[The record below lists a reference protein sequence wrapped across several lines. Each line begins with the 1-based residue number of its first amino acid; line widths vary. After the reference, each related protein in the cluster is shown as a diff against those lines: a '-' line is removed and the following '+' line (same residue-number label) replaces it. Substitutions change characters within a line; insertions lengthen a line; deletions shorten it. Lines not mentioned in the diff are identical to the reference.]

1 MNVPEITDEQFEWL
15 RGCVRNA
22 TGIHLSDSKRQLLV
36 SRLAPRLRY
45 HGFQSF
51 ADYIWFLAGDRG
63 ATELREFVNSVTTN
77 KTSFFR
83 EPHHFELLADRVV
96 ARIAELSRRGGPRRV
111 RIWSAGCSTGEEVYS
126 AAMVVRGALT
136 GIAWDIRFIA
146 TDIDTDV
153 LEEASAG
160 IYDEDRVRDI
170 PGALRERWLERN
182 ADGSYRVCAE
192 IRDFVEF
199 RQLNFIVQPWPLR
212 GPFDAIFCR
221 NVAIYFD
228 AQTQHGLYR
237 GLAERLIPGG
247 YLFIGHSETARDL
260 GDLIEPAGPTAYRR
274 RMPGLH
280 HPTLPSASTRPPA
293 SIRVASSPRSVATRY
308 SAIQRPVM
316 SSAPASFAPLRLSK
330 RAASLGPPNPSR
342 RPNSRLTRRSS
353 LRSASTSLPSSA
365 SGPRAS
371 LAPSRSV
378 QRRLSVTSRTSLRS
392 PGRSQGDHVIHA
404 GGVFVS
410 KDGVRVRTLVGS
422 CIAVCMFDP
431 IAGVGG
437 MNHFMLPHG
446 DREGNPARFGFAA
459 MELLIEGLLQN
470 GAQRDRLRAKV
481 FGASHV
487 LAGNYQDISAI
498 NIAFIREYMEAAELP
513 ILAEKLGQNGA
524 LQIVFETDTG
534 RAFVRELPPA
544 DASMIVG
551 EDLRYV
557 RQMSGGPPRTSKG
570 EASS

>member
-15 RGCVRNA
+15 RGCVRKA
-22 TGIHLSDSKRQLLV
+22 TGIQLSDSKRQLLV
-36 SRLAPRLRY
+36 SRLAPRLRH
-45 HGFQSF
+45 HGFHSF

-63 ATELREFVNSVTTN
+63 AAELRDLVNSITTN

-96 ARIAELSRRGGPRRV
+96 AHIAERSRRGEARRV

-136 GIAWDIRFIA
+136 GFAWDIRLIA
-146 TDIDTDV
+146 TDIDTNV
-153 LEEASAG
+153 IEEASAG
-160 IYDEDRVRDI
+160 VYDEERVEDI
-170 PGALRERWLERN
+170 PRELRERWMERSE
-182 ADGSYRVCAE
+182 DGSYRVCAE
-192 IRDFVEF
+192 IRGLVEF
-199 RQLNFIVQPWPLR
+199 RQLNFVVQPWPLR

-237 GLAERLIPGG
+237 GLAERLVAGG

-274 RMPGLH
+274 RTFEAR
-280 HPTLPSASTRPPA
+280 HPALPRASARPPV
-293 SIRVASSPRSVATRY
+293 SIRVASSPRPVATRY
-308 SAIQRPVM
+308 TATQRPLM
-316 SSAPASFAPLRLSK
+316 SSAPVSRAPRRSVHP
-330 RAASLGPPNPSR
+330 RVSVAHRPSVRSPSR
-342 RPNSRLTRRSS
+342 I
-353 LRSASTSLPSSA
+353 
-365 SGPRAS
+365 
-371 LAPSRSV
+371 
-378 QRRLSVTSRTSLRS
+378 
-392 PGRSQGDHVIHA
+392 QGDHVIHA

-422 CIAVCMFDP
+422 CIAVCMYDP

-446 DREGNPARFGFAA
+446 DREGNPARFGSVA
-459 MELLIEGLLQN
+459 MELLVDGLLQN

-487 LAGNYQDISAI
+487 LAGSYQDIPGI
-498 NIAFIREYMEAAELP
+498 NIAFIRKYMKAAELP
-513 ILAEKLGQNGA
+513 ILAEKLGQNRA

-534 RAFVRELPPA
+534 RAFARELPPA
-544 DASMIVG
+544 DASIIAG

-557 RQMSGGPPRTSKG
+557 RQITEVPPRTSKG
-570 EASS
+570 VASS